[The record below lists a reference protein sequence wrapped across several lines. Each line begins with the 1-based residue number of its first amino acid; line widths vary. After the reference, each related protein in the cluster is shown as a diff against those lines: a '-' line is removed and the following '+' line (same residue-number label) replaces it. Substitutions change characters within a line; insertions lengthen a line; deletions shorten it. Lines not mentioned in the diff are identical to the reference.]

1 MIQLPTLPWKRET
14 RTERHMVR
22 KRAAFLSI
30 SWHVASLYKY
40 QISPNTLHFTW
51 SNLISFLMVSF
62 LAQHIPQ
69 SSQSTSKSNGTSSAL
84 KLSRVLDFIYHLSH
98 CPPLLLWAALIWIL
112 RKIKDSTKLP
122 RNFWQRGRGIEISLD
137 VWTRKQGPGST
148 SFHRQD
154 LASALDWPPTMLLCP
169 CRQKRQV
176 EVEWKISWQM
186 IPPTASRGEKNIL
199 LGSPLFLLRVPIL
212 RQIVEIVLYR
222 KR

>member
-1 MIQLPTLPWKRET
+1 
-14 RTERHMVR
+14 
-22 KRAAFLSI
+22 
-30 SWHVASLYKY
+30 
-40 QISPNTLHFTW
+40 
-51 SNLISFLMVSF
+51 MVSF